1 MRKRFDY
8 ALILLE
14 HLKGKRGEF
23 VDLGGAAKECKLPR
37 AYLEKVAQELKQA
50 GWLEARKGAG
60 GGYRLLKDPAAVSVQ
75 ALIDFYEPVYAFCP
89 LLRELKKYDHSRSHR
104 NTL

>member
-14 HLKGKRGEF
+14 HLKGKRDEF

-37 AYLEKVAQELKQA
+37 AYLEKVAQELKKA

-60 GGYRLLKDPAAVSVQ
+60 GGYRLAKDSADVSVET
-75 ALIDFYEPVYAFCP
+75 LMRFYAPVYFFCP
-89 LLRELKKYDHSRSHR
+89 LLRELKR
-104 NTL
+104 